1 MTGPEL
7 DLLEGGVG
15 NADLYAG
22 LLRGGGRAVHASRC
36 ENPYGQFG
44 RAPFMVTVAADYVSR
59 LAVQARTLA
68 CGHSLIGKVDY
79 QRYYTLRVSR

>member
-7 DLLEGGVG
+7 DLLEGGGG

-44 RAPFMVTVAADYVSR
+44 RAPFMVTAAADYVSR
-59 LAVQARTLA
+59 LAVQARTKA
-68 CGHSLIGKVDY
+68 RGQLIGKVDY
-79 QRYYTLRVSR
+79 QRYYALRVPR